1 MYMTDGFHLNEKR
14 AAVFA
19 ENLLRFIDSGTSFN
33 DLN

>member
-1 MYMTDGFHLNEKR
+1 MYMRDGFHLNGKR

-19 ENLLRFIDSGTSFN
+19 ENLLRFIDSGTRFK